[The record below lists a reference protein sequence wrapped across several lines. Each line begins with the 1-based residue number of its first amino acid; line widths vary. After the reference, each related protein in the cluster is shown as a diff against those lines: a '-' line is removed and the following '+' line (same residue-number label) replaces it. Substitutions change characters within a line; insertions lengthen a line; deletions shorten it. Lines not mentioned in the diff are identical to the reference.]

1 MTETSSPIQLQFAAP
16 RRGKPPRHFADL
28 TKLERIAVLAELGE
42 KPFRATQLATH
53 YFSHLSCDP
62 AAMTDLPAA
71 AHRCTCHEGRRRHD
85 RQDPLAPVRLGQ
97 GRVGPD
103 ALPGPRHA
111 VRLQPGRL
119 RDCLLYT
126 SDAADDLLCVDL

>member
-28 TKLERIAVLAELGE
+28 TKSERIAALAELGE

-53 YFSHLSCDP
+53 YFSHLTCDP

-71 AHRCTCHEGRRRHD
+71 D
-85 RQDPLAPVRLGQ
+85 REALVDRFFPPLLTAA
-97 GRVGPD
+97 RVMRADGGTTVKTLWHLFD
-103 ALPGPRHA
+103 SAK
-111 VRLQPGRL
+111 V
-119 RDCLLYT
+119 CLLYT
-126 SDAADDLLCVDL
+126 SDAADDLTRVD